1 MSGEVVQN
9 LDATIGYGRFIL
21 SGALATVELTIFS
34 CALALL
40 MAFLAGLALLSRSYS
55 IRAVARIYVE
65 FFRGTSIF
73 VQLFAAYFVLP
84 LVGISLTPVQAGVLA
99 IGLNGGAYGSEVVRA
114 GIQAVGRDQTEASI
128 ALNLTRWQAMW
139 WVILPQAVVVMLPSF
154 GNLAIEIMKATAVAS
169 LVTVSELTFQAQMV
183 RSQTGETAIPFLLI
197 LVTYLVIASVLTALV
212 RLLERRFSRGTAG
225 A

>member
-1 MSGEVVQN
+1 MQDLN
-9 LDATIGYGRFIL
+9 ATLGYGQFVL
-21 SGALATVELTIFS
+21 SGALATVELTVFS
-34 CALALL
+34 CILALL
-40 MAFLAGLALLSRSYS
+40 MAFLAGLGLLSRHFG

-84 LVGISLTPVQAGVLA
+84 LAGISLSPVQAGVLA
-99 IGLNGGAYGSEVVRA
+99 IGLNGGAYGAEVVRA
-114 GIQAVGRDQTEASI
+114 GIQSVGRDQTEATI
-128 ALNLTRWQAMW
+128 ALNLTRSQAMW

-183 RSQTGETAIPFLLI
+183 RSQTGGTAMPFLLI
-197 LVTYLVIASVLTALV
+197 FLTYLLIASVLMTLV
-212 RLLERRFSRGTAG
+212 RWLERRFSRGA
-225 A
+225 AIVRM

>member
-1 MSGEVVQN
+1 MQN
-9 LDATIGYGRFIL
+9 LDATLGYGQFIL

-40 MAFLAGLALLSRSYS
+40 MAFLAGLALLSRYF
-55 IRAVARIYVE
+55 RVRGLARIYVE

-84 LVGISLTPVQAGVLA
+84 LAGISLSPVQAGVLA
-99 IGLNGGAYGSEVVRA
+99 IGLNGGAYGAEVVRA
-114 GIQAVGRDQTEASI
+114 GIQAIGRDQTEATI
-128 ALNLTRWQAMW
+128 ALNLTRWQAMR

-154 GNLAIEIMKATAVAS
+154 GNLAIEIMKSTAVAS

-183 RSQTGETAIPFLLI
+183 RSQTGGTAMPFLLI
-197 LVTYLVIASVLTALV
+197 LVTYLVIASVLMTLV
-212 RLLERRFSRGTAG
+212 RWLERRFSRGIAAVG

>member
-1 MSGEVVQN
+1 MN
-9 LDATIGYGRFIL
+9 ATLGYGQFIL

-34 CALALL
+34 CILALL
-40 MAFLAGLALLSRSYS
+40 MAFLAGLGLLSRQFSV
-55 IRAVARIYVE
+55 RAAARIYVE

-84 LVGISLTPVQAGVLA
+84 LAGISLSPVQAGVLA
-99 IGLNGGAYGSEVVRA
+99 IGLNGGAYGAEVVRS
-114 GIQAVGRDQTEASI
+114 GIQAVGRDQTEATI
-128 ALNLTRWQAMW
+128 ALNLTRSQAMW

-183 RSQTGETAIPFLLI
+183 RSQTGGTAMPFLLI
-197 LVTYLVIASVLTALV
+197 FVTYLLIASVLMTFV
-212 RLLERRFSRGTAG
+212 RWLERRFSRGAATVRV
-225 A
+225 